1 MHTLFYTCILY
12 NSKLSEN
19 YTITVVSYE
28 HHIFIYAALQ
38 YPTVGDNRNF
48 SGGDKPVCANNG
60 QIWGFKGANKIFSEV
75 FDVLYSFTVNF
86 MAVCMETQYDVMLIA
101 NSGKRELRQVDPSP
115 PGGYT
120 CIPAA
125 S

>member
-1 MHTLFYTCILY
+1 MQPSNIQPWA
-12 NSKLSEN
+12 
-19 YTITVVSYE
+19 TIG
-28 HHIFIYAALQ
+28 IFLEGKT
-38 YPTVGDNRNF
+38 PSV
-48 SGGDKPVCANNG
+48 PNNG